1 MWSWD
6 SMFLLI
12 FSKQKPSWA
21 FTKLTTEILL
31 NQYFGNPSLQD
42 KFWLWEWH
50 PGPSWSLPVSPDQFQ
65 THWMFLAVLYLLA
78 FLIPPAPTAACPK
91 SFLRHFKGSFPHPA
105 CSFCLPPI
113 TVCVPTSPVSQLSYF
128 DLSARPL
135 DLLLL
140 GRYEVSSLCI
150 SRACP
155 MSGFSGHRMGG
166 AKQKGF
172 SWLCVCILGKGQ
184 QMLLPGIQTVLMSL
198 GSSSSWTPH
207 CSQITV
213 SQHPKHD

>member
-65 THWMFLAVLYLLA
+65 TYWMFLAVLHLLV
-78 FLIPPAPTAACPK
+78 FLLPPALTAPCPT
-91 SFLRHFKGSFPHPA
+91 SFLRHFKCSFPYPA
-105 CSFCLPPI
+105 CSCCLPFI
-113 TVCVPTSPVSQLSYF
+113 TVCASTSPVSLLSCF
-128 DLSARPL
+128 DLSAIPL
-135 DLLLL
+135 AL
-140 GRYEVSSLCI
+140 
-150 SRACP
+150 
-155 MSGFSGHRMGG
+155 
-166 AKQKGF
+166 
-172 SWLCVCILGKGQ
+172 
-184 QMLLPGIQTVLMSL
+184 LLPGICSRLTLHLQGLSCERFQWTQDGWGQTVRILRAL
-198 GSSSSWTPH
+198 HLHPGEVTPAGPL
-207 CSQITV
+207 SY
-213 SQHPKHD
+213 PARWYL